1 MATMRGSSVQGD
13 CRANRMLECGL
24 LPCVGMGLLAV
35 CFAATAQD
43 SPSAI
48 PMREL
53 LTVAGISDVQWAS
66 LQDGQPTSTLDRQLL
81 MQVLFRL
88 PQVRLQSVAAW
99 SVPPDWPKITDAAD
113 TCRGS
118 MYRITGRASRL
129 TPVSASA
136 EEAQQWGLDKY
147 YRLEVFIDGPVPR
160 VVVFVK
166 TVPHSWQPVAERDGI
181 LDTSIVTDA
190 VFLKLGPRNDES
202 TVPIFVAASVAWH
215 PTHAA
220 RELGVTESHVLLA
233 GLGMDLRLLDDV
245 RDRQGLMAEEREG
258 FYQLLAAVGRT
269 QRVDLARRV
278 NGDVE
283 LRLLLDRQE
292 YPQQRGELI
301 ALSGNV
307 RRAVRIAVEA
317 PDIRTRLGLDH
328 YYELNIFVDESVQLK
343 RHADDKEPMY
353 YARYPVVCCVRK
365 LPPGMPEGDDINEA
379 VRVVGFFFKLYAY
392 KTQFTSSQPGQPRQ
406 MSPLL
411 VSPEPYWFA
420 RQSPP
425 TSRWEL
431 AWGLGFVLVV
441 ATTWL
446 IVWRFHRQDQRFRQ
460 STLQRKFKLSEDASW
475 DRIAP
480 GGDSNDAG
488 GREST
493 EC

>member
-1 MATMRGSSVQGD
+1 
-13 CRANRMLECGL
+13 
-24 LPCVGMGLLAV
+24 
-35 CFAATAQD
+35 
-43 SPSAI
+43 
-48 PMREL
+48 
-53 LTVAGISDVQWAS
+53 
-66 LQDGQPTSTLDRQLL
+66 
-81 MQVLFRL
+81 
-88 PQVRLQSVAAW
+88 
-99 SVPPDWPKITDAAD
+99 
-113 TCRGS
+113 
-118 MYRITGRASRL
+118 
-129 TPVSASA
+129 
-136 EEAQQWGLDKY
+136 
-147 YRLEVFIDGPVPR
+147 
-160 VVVFVK
+160 
-166 TVPHSWQPVAERDGI
+166 
-181 LDTSIVTDA
+181 
-190 VFLKLGPRNDES
+190 
-202 TVPIFVAASVAWH
+202 
-215 PTHAA
+215 
-220 RELGVTESHVLLA
+220 
-233 GLGMDLRLLDDV
+233 MDLRLLDDV

-317 PDIRTRLGLDH
+317 PDIRTRLGIDH

-411 VSPEPYWFA
+411 VSPEPFWFA
-420 RQSPP
+420 RQSRQA
-425 TSRWEL
+425 SGWEL

-441 ATTWL
+441 ATIWL

-460 STLQRKFKLSEDASW
+460 SKLQQRYKLSEDASW
-475 DRIAP
+475 DHMAP
-480 GGDSNDAG
+480 DQDSDD
-488 GREST
+488 
-493 EC
+493 